1 MRLQHI
7 GELQAESYICML
19 IKYPV
24 PASSMF
30 NRFKISFFSL
40 LLTISLCI
48 ALSATAQKVV
58 AVNDRVDQHMF
69 TFAEIEWLKDDSN
82 QLTFTDISSKN
93 YSGRFQPNLSS
104 TPQTKDLKATYW
116 FRIRIKH
123 SSLAEKRFI
132 LEFFDQ
138 TIDHVTAYLPQKDG
152 SYRLK
157 EFGDTF
163 DFEERELHH
172 KNFELNIRNDNDQ
185 TQSYYFRFKSSQI
198 ADVIIVLRSVDW
210 FISYALDEYFY
221 FGIFYGM
228 ILVFSF
234 YNLIM
239 FIAMRQ
245 RQYLYYVLYNLSVG
259 FFEMSTDGIAY
270 QYLWSSATHWNQIA
284 YAFALYATSVFA
296 LLFTREL
303 LFVKSKAPRLNQLI
317 LYIIAIR
324 TVLFL
329 YGLLVDRSLL
339 TYKFIEFIPLAVAF
353 YTGIYIYKNGYK
365 PARFFVL
372 GYSFLFAGFSLK
384 LLIMLG
390 LTWLNFGV
398 ATYYSLSI
406 CFVLEMVFLSF
417 AIGDKVRIL
426 KHKKDKVQ
434 RQMMR
439 QMAENVKLKDTLNQQ
454 LEVKVEERTKEVFH
468 KSLIIEAKNAELQE
482 ANDLLK
488 QQAEEISRMNVLLE
502 QDNQELQ
509 FNVEKVTRDRVM
521 SADVDFE
528 EFSKIYPDKESCNL
542 FLSELKWKDGYQ
554 CRKCKNTHYY
564 NGHIPYSRRCSKC
577 GYEESVTTYTVFH
590 NTRIPINK
598 AFYMI
603 FLIYSTKGKI
613 SSHKLAEILN
623 IRQSTC
629 WTYGSKIK
637 LLMEERKTIL
647 KKTNK
652 NGWSKLVLE

>member
-1 MRLQHI
+1 MHKRFILFLFS
-7 GELQAESYICML
+7 GLLFLGLLFSKTVAEAQQT
-19 IKYPV
+19 V
-24 PASSMF
+24 A
-30 NRFKISFFSL
+30 ISD
-40 LLTISLCI
+40 
-48 ALSATAQKVV
+48 Q
-58 AVNDRVDQHMF
+58 VDQHIF
-69 TFAEIEWLKDDSN
+69 NHAEIECLQDPQNK
-82 QLTFTDISSKN
+82 LTFEQVSSDAFRN
-93 YSGRFQPNLSS
+93 RFVPSKTS
-104 TPQTKDLKATYW
+104 TPQTLNNKSTYW
-116 FRIRIKH
+116 YRIRIKH
-123 SSLAEKRFI
+123 KSTAEKRFM

-152 SYRLK
+152 RYTVHTL
-157 EFGDTF
+157 GDAYPF
-163 DFEERELHH
+163 KERELHH
-172 KNFELNIRNDNDQ
+172 KNFALYIDHENDL
-185 TQSYYFRFKSSQI
+185 TQDYYFRFKSAQI

-259 FFEMSTDGIAY
+259 LFEMSSDGIAY
-270 QYLWSSATHWNQIA
+270 QYLWGNSPAWNQNA
-284 YAFALYATSVFA
+284 YAFALYSTSIFA

-303 LFVKSKAPRLNQLI
+303 LFVRAKAPNLNKLI
-317 LYIIAIR
+317 IWIIGIR
-324 TVLFL
+324 TALFF
-329 YGLLVDRSLL
+329 YAMFIDQDLL
-339 TYKFIEFIPLAVAF
+339 TYKFIEFIPLSVAF
-353 YTGIYIYKNGYK
+353 YTGIHIMLKGYK

-372 GYSFLFAGFSLK
+372 GYSFLFMGFILK
-384 LLIMLG
+384 FFIMLG
-390 LTWLNFGV
+390 YSWLNFGV
-398 ATYYSLSI
+398 VAYYSLSI
-406 CFVLEMVFLSF
+406 CFILEMVFLSF

-426 KHKKDKVQ
+426 KTKKENAQ
-434 RQMMR
+434 RQMIR
-439 QMAENVKLKDTLNQQ
+439 QMAEHGKLKDQLNHQ
-454 LEVKVEERTKEVFH
+454 LEAKVEERTKEVFH
-468 KSLIIEAKNAELQE
+468 KSLIIEAKNSELQE

-488 QQAEEISRMNVLLE
+488 QQAEEIIRMNVLLE

-509 FNVEKVTRDRVM
+509 TNVEKVTRDRVM

-528 EFSKIYPDKESCNL
+528 EFSRIYPDKDSCFL
-542 FLSELKWKDGYQ
+542 FLSELKWNDGYT
-554 CRKCKNTHYY
+554 CRKCKSNHFYP
-564 NGHIPYSRRCSKC
+564 GHIPYSRRCSKC
-577 GYEESVTTYTVFH
+577 GYEESVTTNTVFQ

-603 FLIYSTKGKI
+603 FLIYTTKGKI

-637 LLMEERKTIL
+637 LLMEERKSAL
-647 KKTNK
+647 KKANK